1 MLSLVEWGSPC
12 LRDSKGRRVL
22 SLPYAPSVIVPQLG
36 ETLFSGEQ
44 VGWQMGG
51 ISGHRG
57 ERSEKGA
64 LNKL

>member
-1 MLSLVEWGSPC
+1 MLSLTEWGSPC
-12 LRDSKGRRVL
+12 LRDKGRHVL
-22 SLPYAPSVIVPQLG
+22 SLPYALSVTVPQLG

-44 VGWQMGG
+44 VDWQVGG
-51 ISGHRG
+51 TSGHRE